1 MTTHTYR
8 QITDT
13 LQEVTVEDDNGE
25 KLIFLNGVI
34 QMHKGGKFIPA
45 KSPMGGEL
53 MLIIEDYV
61 HWVQNQTEIEEWMK
75 NYGSGIRQQG
85 MVLHFDHDADRTMF
99 LLRWG

>member
-1 MTTHTYR
+1 MKKTHK

-13 LQEVTVEDDNGE
+13 LDLVTVEHNGQE
-25 KLIFLNGVI
+25 LTFLNGVI
-34 QMHKGGKFIPA
+34 QMQTGGRFIPA
-45 KSPMGGEL
+45 KSPMDGEL

-61 HWVQNQTEIEEWMK
+61 HWTQNQTAIEAWMTQ
-75 NYGSGIRQQG
+75 YGSGIRQAG

>member
-1 MTTHTYR
+1 MKKTHK

-13 LQEVTVEDDNGE
+13 LDLVTVEHNGQE
-25 KLIFLNGVI
+25 LTFLNGVI
-34 QMHKGGKFIPA
+34 QMTTGGRFIPA

-61 HWVQNQTEIEEWMK
+61 HWTQNQTAIESWIADH
-75 NYGSGIRQQG
+75 GTSIRQQG